1 MTIGPGKYDAE
12 CTSVHESTKA
22 SSVVLIVLGGDRGD
36 GFSVTAT
43 ADVVW
48 AMPDM
53 LREIAKQ
60 LEIDIPGMKAEPL

>member
-1 MTIGPGKYDAE
+1 MAKGPGKYDAE
-12 CTSVHESTKA
+12 CTSVHASTKA
-22 SSVVLIVLGGDRGD
+22 ASVVLIVLGGNRGD

-43 ADVVW
+43 ADALW

-60 LEIDIPGMKAEPL
+60 LEIDIPAIGKEP